1 MIKYDQ
7 LTKIYMRKKLLRI
20 RQAADM
26 LGVTPLTLR
35 RWDKN
40 GTLKS
45 IRVGTRND
53 RRYDPVELSRLIK
66 KRKI

>member
-1 MIKYDQ
+1 MG
-7 LTKIYMRKKLLRI
+7 KKLLRI
-20 RQAADM
+20 KQAAEI

-40 GTLKS
+40 GTLKA

-53 RRYDPVELSRLIK
+53 RRYNPVELSRLIK
-66 KRKI
+66 KRKV